1 MQADRP
7 AQPPPKPPL
16 NTSRKRFRAFQ
27 ETRAHLPP
35 PPLGDKPPT
44 RLGFAKRYG
53 VWLRPHAWRL
63 ALLFSLSLVSIG
75 IDMVWPLVS
84 AHLIDDVIL
93 NPQLSIERKVGELTG
108 FALGMGGLFVFG
120 SGLSWLRSLRLQLL
134 NSRLAFQL
142 RGSLF
147 YRILRLPMSELTEMK
162 TGGILSRLSSD
173 VDSTTGL
180 LQQALLS
187 PVLSSLRLLITLGI
201 IFTLNWRIAAAVMV
215 AMPPILLAQNL
226 WARRI
231 RSIWK
236 SMGQDRQEI
245 DARVSEGLSGVRIV
259 RGFRREQ
266 GEQLAY
272 TVGHHTVIRKQML
285 ATRAQ
290 RSVALIWELIMPLA
304 QVTIIG
310 FGGYLVVK
318 GQATLGVLIAF
329 QGYVWRLL
337 EPVMQIASSIS
348 ETQRGLAA
356 MERVFDVFDKP
367 EEKPDPPDAVAAP
380 ERVEELRFE
389 QVSFSYRSDVPVL
402 HDFNLRVPGGNV
414 VALVG
419 ASGAGKTTVT
429 DLLARFYDPTV
440 GRILLNG
447 IDLRQIRLKSFRAL
461 LGIVQQEVFLFDGS
475 VRDNIAYGRTDA
487 SQAEVLDAARRA
499 NADEFIRRLPEGYD
513 TLIGERGVKLS
524 GGQRQRL
531 SIARALLADPKIL
544 ILDEATSS
552 LDTESEQ
559 LIQAS
564 IDELLRDRTT
574 FIIAHRL
581 STIAHADQI
590 VVLDAGVIVEQ
601 GTHQELLRRGGR
613 YAAMVARQSR
623 SAHEHERDPE
633 REITGRREGGKETEN
648 LGSAGPTARNETSS

>member
-1 MQADRP
+1 MQAERS
-7 AQPPPKPPL
+7 APPRSPLTPPL

-27 ETRAHLPP
+27 KTRAHLPP

-44 RLGFAKRYG
+44 RFGFAKRYG

-63 ALLFSLSLVSIG
+63 GLLFSLSLVGIG

-84 AHLIDDVIL
+84 AHLIDGVIL
-93 NPQLSIERKVGELTG
+93 NPRLSIERKVGELTG
-108 FALGMGGLFVFG
+108 FALAMGGLFLFG

-142 RGSLF
+142 RGALF
-147 YRILRLPMSELTEMK
+147 HRVLRLPMGELTEMK
-162 TGGILSRLSSD
+162 TGGILSRLSND

-187 PVLSSLRLLITLGI
+187 PVLSSLRLIVTLGI
-201 IFTLNWRIAAAVMV
+201 IFTLNWRIAAAVMI

-259 RGFRREQ
+259 RGFGREQ
-266 GEQLAY
+266 REQLAY
-272 TVGHHTVIRKQML
+272 TLGHHTVIRKQML

-290 RSVALIWELIMPLA
+290 RSVALIWELIMPLT

-337 EPVMQIASSIS
+337 EPVMQLASSIS

-367 EEKPDPPDAVAAP
+367 EEKPDAPDAVAAP
-380 ERVEELRFE
+380 ERVEELRFDG
-389 QVSFSYRSDVPVL
+389 VSFAYRADVPVL

-429 DLLARFYDPTV
+429 DLLARFYDPTG

-447 IDLRQIRLKSFRAL
+447 VDLRQIRLKSFRAL

-475 VRDNIAYGRTDA
+475 VRDNIAYGRTSA
-487 SQAEVLDAARRA
+487 SQAEVLDASQRA

-531 SIARALLADPKIL
+531 SIARALLADPQIL
-544 ILDEATSS
+544 ILDEATSN

-590 VVLDAGVIVEQ
+590 VVLDAGVIVEH
-601 GTHQELLRRGGR
+601 GTHHELLRRGGR

-623 SAHEHERDPE
+623 AALVEEV
-633 REITGRREGGKETEN
+633 
-648 LGSAGPTARNETSS
+648 AQ

>member
-1 MQADRP
+1 MTP
-7 AQPPPKPPL
+7 AL
-16 NTSRKRFRAFQ
+16 NTSNKRFGAFQ
-27 ETRAHLPP
+27 RSRSTTAPVT
-35 PPLGDKPPT
+35 LGARPGG
-44 RLGFAKRYG
+44 RFGYAKRYLS
-53 VWLRPHAWRL
+53 WLRPHTFG
-63 ALLFSLSLVSIG
+63 LLLLLGLSVVGIA

-84 AHLIDDVIL
+84 AYLIDKVIL
-93 NPQLSIERKVGELTG
+93 NHELGRERKLTLLTS
-108 FALGMGGLFVFG
+108 FALGMGGLFVLG
-120 SGLSWLRSLRLQLL
+120 SALGWLRSLRLQLL
-134 NSRLAFQL
+134 NSRVAFSL
-142 RGSLF
+142 RSALF
-147 YRILRLPMSELTEMK
+147 QRILRLPMSELTEMK

-173 VDSTTGL
+173 VDATTGL
-180 LQQALLS
+180 LQQALIS
-187 PVLSSLRLLITLGI
+187 PVLSALRLVLTLCI

-215 AMPPILLAQNL
+215 AMPPILLVQNL

-236 SMGQDRQEI
+236 SVGQDRQEI
-245 DARVSEGLSGVRIV
+245 DARVSEGLSGVRVV
-259 RGFRREQ
+259 RGFGREQ
-266 GEQLAY
+266 REELAY

-285 ATRAQ
+285 ATRTQ
-290 RSVALIWELIMPLA
+290 RSVGLIWDLIMPLA

-367 EEKPDPPDAVAAP
+367 EEKPDAPDAVPAP
-380 ERVEELRFE
+380 ERVLELRFDG
-389 QVSFSYRSDVPVL
+389 VSFEYRPGLPVIRDL
-402 HDFNLRVPGGNV
+402 NLTVPGGSV

-419 ASGAGKTTVT
+419 ASGSGKTTVT
-429 DLLARFYDPTV
+429 DLVARFYDPKA

-447 IDLRQIRLKSFRAL
+447 VDLRKIQLKTFRAL

-475 VRDNIAYGRTDA
+475 VRDNIAYGRIQA
-487 SQAEVLDAARRA
+487 SADDVLDAARRA
-499 NADEFIRRLPEGYD
+499 NADEFIQRLPDGYD

-531 SIARALLADPKIL
+531 SIARALLADPQIL
-544 ILDEATSS
+544 ILDEATSN

-559 LIQAS
+559 LIQTS
-564 IDELLRDRTT
+564 IEELLRDRTT

-581 STIAHADQI
+581 STVAHADLI
-590 VVLDAGVIVEQ
+590 VVLENGVIVEQ
-601 GTHQELLRRGGR
+601 GRHEALVAQRGR
-613 YAAMVARQSR
+613 YAEMVDRQMHHPDD
-623 SAHEHERDPE
+623 AHF
-633 REITGRREGGKETEN
+633 
-648 LGSAGPTARNETSS
+648 PTSDSVEQALQS

>member
-1 MQADRP
+1 MQ
-7 AQPPPKPPL
+7 
-16 NTSRKRFRAFQ
+16 F
-27 ETRAHLPP
+27 
-35 PPLGDKPPT
+35 G
-44 RLGFAKRYG
+44 
-53 VWLRPHAWRL
+53 
-63 ALLFSLSLVSIG
+63 LSLVGIG

-84 AHLIDDVIL
+84 AHLIDRVIL
-93 NPQLSIERKVGELTG
+93 SPLLTTEQKVGQLTG
-108 FALGMGGLFVFG
+108 FGLGMAGLFLFG
-120 SGLSWLRSLRLQLL
+120 SGLSWLRGLRLQLL

-142 RGSLF
+142 RSALF
-147 YRILRLPMSELTEMK
+147 HRILRLPMGELTEMK
-162 TGGILSRLSSD
+162 TGGILSRLSND

-187 PVLSSLRLLITLGI
+187 PVLSTLRLIATLCI
-201 IFTLNWRIAAAVMV
+201 IFTLNWRIAAAVIV
-215 AMPPILLAQNL
+215 AMPPILLVQNL

-231 RSIWK
+231 RIIWK

-259 RGFRREQ
+259 RGFAREQ
-266 GEQLAY
+266 REELAY
-272 TVGHHTVIRKQML
+272 TLGHHTVIRKQML

-348 ETQRGLAA
+348 DTQRGLAA

-367 EEKPDPPDAVAAP
+367 EEKPDLPGAVAAP
-380 ERVEELRFE
+380 ERVEQIRFDH
-389 QVSFSYRSDVPVL
+389 VSFAYRPDVPVL
-402 HDFNLRVPGGNV
+402 RDFDLTVPGGSV

-429 DLLARFYDPTV
+429 DLLARFYDPSQ
-440 GRILLNG
+440 GKILLNG
-447 IDLRQIRLKSFRAL
+447 VDLRQIRLKSFRSL

-475 VRDNIAYGRTDA
+475 VRENIAYGRIQA
-487 SQAEVLDAARRA
+487 SEAEVLDAAQRA
-499 NADEFIRRLPEGYD
+499 NADEFIQRLPEGYD

-531 SIARALLADPKIL
+531 SIARALLADPEIL

-564 IDELLRDRTT
+564 LDELLRDRTT

-601 GTHQELLRRGGR
+601 GTHHELLRRGGR
-613 YAAMVARQSR
+613 YAAMVARQSQR
-623 SAHEHERDPE
+623 TTFEEPA
-633 REITGRREGGKETEN
+633 
-648 LGSAGPTARNETSS
+648 LGA

>member
-1 MQADRP
+1 MT
-7 AQPPPKPPL
+7 PPL
-16 NTSRKRFRAFQ
+16 NTSHKRFSAFQ
-27 ETRAHLPP
+27 AARSQPTPLVPGERAPP
-35 PPLGDKPPT
+35 GD
-44 RLGFAKRYG
+44 RLGYARRYLSL
-53 VWLRPHAWRL
+53 LRPHFG
-63 ALLFSLSLVSIG
+63 ALVLLVLLSLCGIA

-93 NPQLSIERKVGELTG
+93 SPKLSVQHKLGELLG
-108 FALGMGGLFVFG
+108 FGLGMAGLFLFG
-120 SGLSWLRSLRLQLL
+120 SGLGWLRSLRLQLL
-134 NSRLAFQL
+134 NSRLAFRL
-142 RGSLF
+142 RSALF
-147 YRILRLPMSELTEMK
+147 YRILRLPMAELTELK

-187 PVLSSLRLLITLGI
+187 PLLSSLRLVVTLSI
-201 IFTLNWRIAAAVMV
+201 IFTLNWRIASAVMV
-215 AMPPILLAQNL
+215 VLPPILLVQSL

-231 RSIWK
+231 RPIWR

-245 DARVSEGLSGVRIV
+245 DARVAEGLSGVRVV
-259 RGFRREQ
+259 RGFGREQ
-266 GEQLAY
+266 REELAY

-304 QVTIIG
+304 QVTIIAY
-310 FGGYLVVK
+310 GGYLVVK

-348 ETQRGLAA
+348 ETQRGLAG
-356 MERVFDVFDKP
+356 MERVFDVLDKA
-367 EEKPDPPDAVAAP
+367 EEKPDAPDAVPAP
-380 ERVEELRFE
+380 ERVTEIRFE
-389 QVSFSYRSDVPVL
+389 NVGFSYRQGTPVL
-402 HDFNLRVPGGNV
+402 HDFNLVVPGGRV

-429 DLLARFYDPTV
+429 DLLARFHDPTE
-440 GRILLNG
+440 GRILMSG
-447 IDLRQIRLKSFRAL
+447 VDLRQIKLKSYRAL

-475 VRDNIAYGRTDA
+475 VRDNIAYGRL
-487 SQAEVLDAARRA
+487 QATAEDVLDAARRA
-499 NADEFIRRLPEGYD
+499 NADEFIQRLPEGYD

-531 SIARALLADPKIL
+531 SIARALLADPRIL
-544 ILDEATSS
+544 ILDEATSN

-564 IDELLRDRTT
+564 LDELLRDRTT

-590 VVLDAGVIVEQ
+590 VVLDAGRIVEQ
-601 GTHQELLRRGGR
+601 GTHQELLQRGGR
-613 YAAMVARQSR
+613 YAEMVARQV
-623 SAHEHERDPE
+623 
-633 REITGRREGGKETEN
+633 RRRAPALPGEATSPGELE
-648 LGSAGPTARNETSS
+648 LGSDLV

>member
-1 MQADRP
+1 VRP
-7 AQPPPKPPL
+7 SI
-16 NTSRKRFRAFQ
+16 NTSHKRFRVFQ
-27 ETRAHLPP
+27 STRVGSLSSPSN
-35 PPLGDKPPT
+35 GKPQS
-44 RLGFAKRYG
+44 RFAYAKRYWA
-53 VWLRPHAWRL
+53 WLRPHAWRL
-63 ALLFSLSLVSIG
+63 VLLFTLSLFAIG

-84 AHLIDDVIL
+84 AHLIDGVIL
-93 NPQLSIERKVGELTG
+93 SQKLSVSEKLGQLMG
-108 FALGMGGLFVFG
+108 FGLGMAGLFLFG
-120 SGLSWLRSLRLQLL
+120 SGLAWLRSLWLQLVT
-134 NSRLAFQL
+134 SRVAFQL
-142 RGSLF
+142 RAALF
-147 YRILRLPMSELTEMK
+147 HRVLRLPMGELTEMK
-162 TGGILSRLSSD
+162 TGGILSRLSND

-180 LQQALLS
+180 LHQALLS
-187 PVLSSLRLLITLGI
+187 PVLSAVRLVVTLCI
-201 IFTLNWRIAAAVMV
+201 IFTLNWRIAAAVIA
-215 AMPPILLAQNL
+215 AMPPILLVQNL

-231 RSIWK
+231 RVIWK
-236 SMGQDRQEI
+236 SIGQDRQEI

-259 RGFRREQ
+259 RGFGRELR
-266 GEQLAY
+266 EQLAY
-272 TVGHHTVIRKQML
+272 TLGHHTVIRKQML

-310 FGGYLVVK
+310 FGGYLVVM

-337 EPVMQIASSIS
+337 EPVMQIANSIS

-356 MERVFDVFDKP
+356 MERVFEVFDKP
-367 EEKPDPPDAVAAP
+367 EEKPDPPDALEAP
-380 ERVEELRFE
+380 ERVEEIRFDD
-389 QVSFSYRSDVPVL
+389 VSFAYRPDVPVL
-402 HDFNLRVPGGNV
+402 RDFSLRVPGGSV
-414 VALVG
+414 IALVG

-429 DLLARFYDPTV
+429 DLLARFYDPST
-440 GRILLNG
+440 GQILLNG
-447 IDLRQIRLKSFRAL
+447 VDLRRIRLKSFRGM

-475 VRDNIAYGRTDA
+475 VRDNIAYGRSDA
-487 SQAEVLDAARRA
+487 SDAEVVNAARRA

-590 VVLDAGVIVEQ
+590 VVLDAGAIVEL
-601 GTHQELLRRGGR
+601 GTHDELLRRGGR
-613 YAAMVARQSR
+613 YAAMVARQGQR
-623 SAHEHERDPE
+623 FLNRTDGEA
-633 REITGRREGGKETEN
+633 
-648 LGSAGPTARNETSS
+648 TAV

>member
-1 MQADRP
+1 MSAERP
-7 AQPPPKPPL
+7 PLRPLTPPL
-16 NTSRKRFRAFQ
+16 NTSRRRFGAFQ
-27 ETRAHLPP
+27 STRAQPP
-35 PPLGDKPPT
+35 AGALGSTPQG
-44 RLGFAKRYG
+44 RFGYAKRYA
-53 VWLRPHAWRL
+53 VWLRPHAWRVTL
-63 ALLFSLSLVSIG
+63 QFGLSLVGIG

-84 AHLIDDVIL
+84 AHLIDRVIL
-93 NPQLSIERKVGELTG
+93 SPLLTTEQKVGQLTG
-108 FALGMGGLFVFG
+108 FGLGMAGLFLFG
-120 SGLSWLRSLRLQLL
+120 SGLSWLRGLRLQLL

-142 RGSLF
+142 RSALF
-147 YRILRLPMSELTEMK
+147 HRILRLPMGELTEMK
-162 TGGILSRLSSD
+162 TGGILSRLSND

-187 PVLSSLRLLITLGI
+187 PVLSTLRLIATLCI
-201 IFTLNWRIAAAVMV
+201 IFTLNWRIAAAVIV
-215 AMPPILLAQNL
+215 AMPPILLVQNL

-231 RSIWK
+231 RIIWK

-259 RGFRREQ
+259 RGFAREQ
-266 GEQLAY
+266 REELAY
-272 TVGHHTVIRKQML
+272 TLGHHTVIRKQML

-348 ETQRGLAA
+348 DTQRGLAA

-367 EEKPDPPDAVAAP
+367 EEKPDLPGAVAAP
-380 ERVEELRFE
+380 ERVEQIRFDH
-389 QVSFSYRSDVPVL
+389 VSFAYRPDVPVL
-402 HDFNLRVPGGNV
+402 RDFDLTVPGGSV

-429 DLLARFYDPTV
+429 DLLARFYDPSQ
-440 GRILLNG
+440 GKILLNG
-447 IDLRQIRLKSFRAL
+447 VDLRQIRLKSFRSL

-475 VRDNIAYGRTDA
+475 VRENIAYGRIQA
-487 SQAEVLDAARRA
+487 SEAEVLDAAQRA
-499 NADEFIRRLPEGYD
+499 NADEFIQRLPEGYD

-531 SIARALLADPKIL
+531 SIARALLADPEIL

-564 IDELLRDRTT
+564 LDELLRDRTT

-601 GTHQELLRRGGR
+601 GTHHELLRRGGR
-613 YAAMVARQSR
+613 YAAMVARQSQR
-623 SAHEHERDPE
+623 TTFEEPA
-633 REITGRREGGKETEN
+633 
-648 LGSAGPTARNETSS
+648 LGA

>member
-1 MQADRP
+1 MQAER
-7 AQPPPKPPL
+7 PPPRPVTPPL

-27 ETRAHLPP
+27 GLRNNPTPAAEGGPP
-35 PPLGDKPPT
+35 PS
-44 RLGFAKRYG
+44 RFASAKRYS
-53 VWLRPHAWRL
+53 VWLRPHVGRL
-63 ALLFSLSLVSIG
+63 LLLFTFSLLGIA

-93 NPQLSIERKVGELTG
+93 SSQLSVPEKLGQLTG
-108 FALGMGGLFVFG
+108 FGLGMAGLFLFG
-120 SGLSWLRSLRLQLL
+120 SGISWLRSLRLQLL

-142 RGSLF
+142 RAALF
-147 YRILRLPMSELTEMK
+147 HRILRLPMGELTEMK
-162 TGGILSRLSSD
+162 TGGILSRLSND

-187 PVLSSLRLLITLGI
+187 PVLSSLRLIVTLCI
-201 IFTLNWRIAAAVMV
+201 IFTLNWRIATAVLV
-215 AMPPILLAQNL
+215 AMPPILLVQNL

-259 RGFRREQ
+259 RGFGREQ
-266 GEQLAY
+266 REQLAY
-272 TVGHHTVIRKQML
+272 AVGHHTVIRKQML

-337 EPVMQIASSIS
+337 EPVMQLANSIS

-367 EEKPDPPDAVAAP
+367 EEKPDPPGAVEAP
-380 ERVEELRFE
+380 ARVDELRFE
-389 QVSFSYRSDVPVL
+389 DVSFAYRADVPVL
-402 HDFNLRVPGGNV
+402 RDFSLQVPGGSV

-429 DLLARFYDPTV
+429 DLVARFYDPSA

-447 IDLRQIRLKSFRAL
+447 VDLRQIRLKSFRSL

-475 VRDNIAYGRTDA
+475 VRENIAYGRTEA
-487 SQAEVLDAARRA
+487 SEAEVLDAAQRA
-499 NADEFIRRLPEGYD
+499 NADEFIKRLPEGYD

-590 VVLDAGVIVEQ
+590 VVLDAGAVVEL
-601 GTHQELLRRGGR
+601 GTHDELLRRGGR
-613 YAAMVARQSR
+613 YAAMVARQAQRSLSR
-623 SAHEHERDPE
+623 TDDA
-633 REITGRREGGKETEN
+633 
-648 LGSAGPTARNETSS
+648 AAAV

>member
-1 MQADRP
+1 MQADRSPRP
-7 AQPPPKPPL
+7 ATPPL
-16 NTSRKRFRAFQ
+16 NTSRKRFGVFQSLRAN
-27 ETRAHLPP
+27 PP
-35 PPLGDKPPT
+35 APSPGAVPLS
-44 RLGFAKRYG
+44 RFANAKRYS
-53 VWLRPHAWRL
+53 VWLRPHVWRL
-63 ALLFSLSLVSIG
+63 ALLFTFSLLGIA

-93 NPQLSIERKVGELTG
+93 SSRLSVQEKVGQLSG
-108 FALGMGGLFVFG
+108 FALGMAGLFLFG
-120 SGLSWLRSLRLQLL
+120 SGISWLRSLRLQLL

-142 RGSLF
+142 RAALF
-147 YRILRLPMSELTEMK
+147 HRILRLPMGELTEMK
-162 TGGILSRLSSD
+162 TGGILSRLSND

-187 PVLSSLRLLITLGI
+187 PVLSSLRLLVTLCI
-201 IFTLNWRIAAAVMV
+201 IFTLNWRIAAAVLV
-215 AMPPILLAQNL
+215 AMPPILLVQNL

-231 RSIWK
+231 RVIWK

-259 RGFRREQ
+259 RGFGREQ
-266 GEQLAY
+266 REELAY
-272 TVGHHTVIRKQML
+272 TLGHHTVIRKQML

-304 QVTIIG
+304 QVTIMG
-310 FGGYLVVK
+310 FGGYLVVQ

-337 EPVMQIASSIS
+337 EPVMQLANSIS
-348 ETQRGLAA
+348 DTQRGLAA

-367 EEKPDPPDAVAAP
+367 EEKPDPPGALEAP
-380 ERVEELRFE
+380 ARVDELRFDD
-389 QVSFSYRSDVPVL
+389 VSFAYRPDVPVL
-402 HDFNLRVPGGNV
+402 RGFSLSVPGGSV

-419 ASGAGKTTVT
+419 VSGAGKTTVT
-429 DLLARFYDPTV
+429 DLLARFYDPTS

-447 IDLRQIRLKSFRAL
+447 VDLRQIRLKSFRSL

-475 VRDNIAYGRTDA
+475 VRENIAYGRTDA
-487 SQAEVLDAARRA
+487 TEAEVLDAAQRA

-590 VVLDAGVIVEQ
+590 VVLEAGAIVEL
-601 GTHQELLRRGGR
+601 GTHDELLERGGR

-623 SAHEHERDPE
+623 RRDPE
-633 REITGRREGGKETEN
+633 PYSDEAK
-648 LGSAGPTARNETSS
+648 L

>member
-1 MQADRP
+1 MQAERLGP
-7 AQPPPKPPL
+7 TPVASL

-27 ETRAHLPP
+27 TDTPSSPSQAV
-35 PPLGDKPPT
+35 GSKPRG
-44 RLGFAKRYG
+44 RLADAKRYS
-53 VWLRPHAWRL
+53 VWLRPQLWSL
-63 ALLFSLSLVSIG
+63 TALFGLSLVGIG

-84 AHLIDDVIL
+84 AHLIDGVIL
-93 NPQLSIERKVGELTG
+93 SRELSTSQKLGQLGG
-108 FALGMGGLFVFG
+108 FGLGMAGLFLFG

-142 RGSLF
+142 RGALF
-147 YRILRLPMSELTEMK
+147 HRILRLPMGVLTEMK
-162 TGGILSRLSSD
+162 TGGILSRLSND

-187 PVLSSLRLLITLGI
+187 PLLSTLRLLVTLCI
-201 IFTLNWRIAAAVMV
+201 IFTLNWRIATAVMV

-231 RSIWK
+231 RTIWK
-236 SMGQDRQEI
+236 SIAQDRQEI
-245 DARVSEGLSGVRIV
+245 DARVSEGLSGVRVV
-259 RGFRREQ
+259 RGFGRELR
-266 GEQLAY
+266 EQLAY
-272 TVGHHTVIRKQML
+272 TLGHHTVIRKQML

-290 RSVALIWELIMPLA
+290 RSVALIWELILPLA

-329 QGYVWRLL
+329 QSYVWRLL
-337 EPVMQIASSIS
+337 EPAMQLANSIS

-367 EEKPDPPDAVAAP
+367 EEKPDAPDAVLAP
-380 ERVEELRFE
+380 TRVQELRFE
-389 QVSFSYRSDVPVL
+389 GVSFAYRPDVPVL
-402 HDFNLRVPGGNV
+402 HDFSLTVPGGSV

-419 ASGAGKTTVT
+419 VSGAGKTTVT
-429 DLLARFYDPTV
+429 DLVARFYDPSA
-440 GRILLNG
+440 GRITLNG
-447 IDLRQIRLKSFRAL
+447 VDLRQLRLKSFRNL
-461 LGIVQQEVFLFDGS
+461 LGVVQQEVFLFDGS
-475 VRDNIAYGRTDA
+475 VRENIAYGRIEA
-487 SQAEVLDAARRA
+487 SDAEVQDAARRA

-513 TLIGERGVKLS
+513 TVIGERGVKLS

-531 SIARALLADPKIL
+531 SIARALLADPQIL

-581 STIAHADQI
+581 STITHADQI
-590 VVLDAGVIVEQ
+590 VVLDAGAIVER
-601 GTHQELLRRGGR
+601 GTHQELLLRGGR
-613 YAAMVARQSR
+613 YAAMVARQAR
-623 SAHEHERDPE
+623 LAQA
-633 REITGRREGGKETEN
+633 EGLVEQVF
-648 LGSAGPTARNETSS
+648 

>member
-1 MQADRP
+1 VTP
-7 AQPPPKPPL
+7 SL
-16 NTSRKRFRAFQ
+16 NTSRKRFRVFQ
-27 ETRAHLPP
+27 SKGASASAAPAR
-35 PPLGDKPPT
+35 GKPPS
-44 RLGFAKRYG
+44 RLAFAKRYS

-63 ALLFSLSLVSIG
+63 TFLFTLSVVGIG

-84 AHLIDDVIL
+84 AHLIDGVIL
-93 NPQLSIERKVGELTG
+93 SQRLSVPEKLGQLTG
-108 FALGMGGLFVFG
+108 FALGMAGLFLFG
-120 SGLSWLRSLRLQLL
+120 SGLSWLRGLRLQLL

-142 RGSLF
+142 RAALF
-147 YRILRLPMSELTEMK
+147 HRILRLPMGELTEMK

-187 PVLSSLRLLITLGI
+187 PVLSALRLIVTLCI
-201 IFTLNWRIAAAVMV
+201 IFTLNWRIAAAVIV
-215 AMPPILLAQNL
+215 AMPPILLVQNL

-231 RSIWK
+231 RIIWK
-236 SMGQDRQEI
+236 SIGQDRQEI
-245 DARVSEGLSGVRIV
+245 DARVSEGLSGVRVV
-259 RGFRREQ
+259 RGFGRELR
-266 GEQLAY
+266 EQLAY
-272 TVGHHTVIRKQML
+272 TLGHHTVIRKQML

-367 EEKPDPPDAVAAP
+367 EEKPDLPGAVEAP
-380 ERVEELRFE
+380 ARVDEIRFE
-389 QVSFSYRSDVPVL
+389 GVSFAYREDVPVL
-402 HDFNLRVPGGNV
+402 RDFNLTVPGGSV

-419 ASGAGKTTVT
+419 VSGAGKTTVT
-429 DLLARFYDPTV
+429 DLLARFYDPSAGKIT
-440 GRILLNG
+440 LNG
-447 IDLRQIRLKSFRAL
+447 VDLRRIRLKSFRRL

-475 VRDNIAYGRTDA
+475 VRENIAYGRSEA
-487 SQAEVLDAARRA
+487 SEAEVLDAARRA

-590 VVLDAGVIVEQ
+590 VVLDAGTIVEL
-601 GTHQELLRRGGR
+601 GSHDELLRRGGR
-613 YAAMVARQSR
+613 YAAMVGRQAQRSFSR
-623 SAHEHERDPE
+623 TDVEA
-633 REITGRREGGKETEN
+633 
-648 LGSAGPTARNETSS
+648 AAV

>member
-1 MQADRP
+1 MRAEP
-7 AQPPPKPPL
+7 AAHQSPPPPTPPP

-27 ETRAHLPP
+27 KSRAHLPP

-44 RLGFAKRYG
+44 RLGYARRYG
-53 VWLRPHAWRL
+53 VWLKPHVWRL
-63 ALLFSLSLVSIG
+63 AGLFVLSLIGIG

-84 AHLIDDVIL
+84 AHLIDGVIL
-93 NPQLSIERKVGELTG
+93 SPELSVEQKAGQLTG
-108 FALGMGGLFVFG
+108 FALGMAGLIIFG
-120 SGLSWLRSLRLQLL
+120 SGMSWLRSLRLQLL

-142 RGSLF
+142 RSALF
-147 YRILRLPMSELTEMK
+147 HRILRLPMGELTEMK
-162 TGGILSRLSSD
+162 TGGILSRLSND
-173 VDSTTGL
+173 VDNTTGL

-187 PVLSSLRLLITLGI
+187 PLLASLRLIATLCI

-236 SMGQDRQEI
+236 SMSQDRQEI

-259 RGFRREQ
+259 RGFGREQ
-266 GEQLAY
+266 REQRAY
-272 TVGHHTVIRKQML
+272 TLGHHTVIRKQML

-304 QVTIIG
+304 QITIIG

-348 ETQRGLAA
+348 DTQRGLAA

-367 EEKPDPPDAVAAP
+367 EEKPDRPDAVAAP
-380 ERVEELRFE
+380 ERVDELRFE
-389 QVSFSYRSDVPVL
+389 GVSFSYRPDVPVL
-402 HDFNLRVPGGNV
+402 RDFSLTVPGGSV

-419 ASGAGKTTVT
+419 VSGAGKTTVT
-429 DLLARFYDPTV
+429 DLLARFYDPTS

-447 IDLRQIRLKSFRAL
+447 RDLRDLRLKSFRSL

-475 VRDNIAYGRTDA
+475 VRENIAYGRTQA
-487 SQAEVLDAARRA
+487 SDAEVLDAAQRA

-590 VVLDAGVIVEQ
+590 VVLDGGAIVEL
-601 GTHQELLRRGGR
+601 GTHEELLRRGGR
-613 YAAMVARQSR
+613 YADMVARQSR
-623 SAHEHERDPE
+623 TMAPAPASVE
-633 REITGRREGGKETEN
+633 KV
-648 LGSAGPTARNETSS
+648 S

>member
-1 MQADRP
+1 MLAEQP
-7 AQPPPKPPL
+7 ARQSPTPPP

-27 ETRAHLPP
+27 KSRAHLPP
-35 PPLGDKPPT
+35 PPLGNKPPT
-44 RLGFAKRYG
+44 RLGYARRYG
-53 VWLRPHAWRL
+53 VWLKPHAWRL
-63 ALLFSLSLVSIG
+63 TGLFVLSLIGIG

-84 AHLIDDVIL
+84 AHLIDGVIL
-93 NPQLSIERKVGELTG
+93 NRELSVEQKVGQLTG
-108 FALGMGGLFVFG
+108 FALGMAGLFIFG
-120 SGLSWLRSLRLQLL
+120 SGLSWLRSLRMQLL

-142 RGSLF
+142 RSALF
-147 YRILRLPMSELTEMK
+147 HRILRLPMGELTEMK

-173 VDSTTGL
+173 VDNTTGL

-187 PVLSSLRLLITLGI
+187 PLLASLRLIATLCI

-236 SMGQDRQEI
+236 SMSQDRQEI

-259 RGFRREQ
+259 RGFGREQ
-266 GEQLAY
+266 REQRAY
-272 TVGHHTVIRKQML
+272 TLGHHTVIRKQML

-290 RSVALIWELIMPLA
+290 RSVGLIWELIMPLA

-348 ETQRGLAA
+348 DTQRGLAA

-367 EEKPDPPDAVAAP
+367 EEKPDLPDAVAAP
-380 ERVEELRFE
+380 DRVDELRFE
-389 QVSFSYRSDVPVL
+389 GVSFSYRPDVPVL
-402 HDFNLRVPGGNV
+402 RDFSLIVPGGSV
-414 VALVG
+414 IALVG
-419 ASGAGKTTVT
+419 VSGAGKTTVT
-429 DLLARFYDPTV
+429 DLLARFYDPTA

-447 IDLRQIRLKSFRAL
+447 RDLRQFRLKSFRSL

-475 VRDNIAYGRTDA
+475 VRENIAYGRTQA
-487 SQAEVLDAARRA
+487 SEAEVLDAAQRA

-564 IDELLRDRTT
+564 IDELLRHRTT

-590 VVLDAGVIVEQ
+590 VVLDGGAIVEL
-601 GTHQELLRRGGR
+601 GTHEQLLRRGGR
-613 YAAMVARQSR
+613 YADMVARQSR
-623 SAHEHERDPE
+623 TIAP
-633 REITGRREGGKETEN
+633 
-648 LGSAGPTARNETSS
+648 ARASVEKVS